1 MKKERIWEIDA
12 LRGFMIL
19 CMVVVHFIIGAAD
32 GRLFT
37 VPDWLLLVFSRLG
50 ALFVILSGVSAKLGR
65 RSFRRG
71 IIVFAC
77 GLLLELGSFIA
88 VQIGVLADGMVIR
101 FGVLHLLGVCM
112 MMWSLMQ
119 KSEPWVLLVVGAV
132 IIGVGYWFETF
143 FVTPTFLYPLGLKT
157 RDFCSGD
164 YYPLFPQLGYFLLGG
179 ALGKWLY
186 PEKKSLLPK
195 INSDFFLLRFFRF
208 CGRHSLIIYLVHF
221 LLVGGILMLL
231 QLLLL

>member
-12 LRGFMIL
+12 LRGFMIV
-19 CMVVVHFIIGAAD
+19 CMAFVHLVIGSE
-32 GRLFT
+32 GLIT
-37 VPDWLLLVFSRLG
+37 WPEWLIAVFSRLG
-50 ALFVILSGVSAKLGR
+50 ALFVILSGVSATLGR

-88 VQIGVLADGMVIR
+88 VRLGVLADGMVIR

-112 MMWSLMQ
+112 MIWPLLQ
-119 KSEPWVLLVVGAV
+119 KSEPWVLLVTGAV

-143 FVTPTFLYPLGLKT
+143 YVTPSFLYPIGLVNES
-157 RDFCSGD
+157 FCSGD
-164 YYPLFPQLGYFLLGG
+164 FYPLFPQLGFFLLGG

-186 PEKKSLLPK
+186 PEKRSLLPK
-195 INSDFFLLRFFRF
+195 VNSDRAVWRFFRF
-208 CGRHSLIIYLVHF
+208 CGRHSLIIYLIHF

-231 QLLLL
+231 SAVLL